1 MRADANSGTVEA
13 SFVSSSPSGEIMQ
26 LLRRYNLLFIA
37 ILAGA
42 ASVPA
47 FGDSTATSQIYQ
59 QRDADGHIVFT
70 DRPAAKSVT
79 ERTWQMSREDPAAA
93 QQRAL
98 EVKREADAVSERV
111 QRSIEAQ
118 LRRSSEEDLMRMRLA
133 MLERQNEASY
143 DDGATYGYGYG
154 YGYPLANRRLLDN
167 RRLNHRPG
175 QLPMQPPSRPPM
187 RGGMQPF

>member
-1 MRADANSGTVEA
+1 MN
-13 SFVSSSPSGEIMQ
+13 
-26 LLRRYNLLFIA
+26 LLRRSALLFVA
-37 ILAGA
+37 VLAGGGA
-42 ASVPA
+42 VPA
-47 FGDSTATSQIYQ
+47 FADPTSTAQIYQ
-59 QRDADGHIVFT
+59 QRDADGHIVLT

-133 MLERQNEASY
+133 MLDRQNEASY
-143 DDGATYGYGYG
+143 DDDVTYGYGYG
-154 YGYPLANRRLLDN
+154 YAYGYGFPLANRRAAFDN
-167 RRLNHRPG
+167 RRLNHHHLNHRPG
-175 QLPMQPPSRPPM
+175 QLSMQPPSRPPM